1 MATVDPRE
9 LTAIE
14 REAVNRLEKA
24 LAAVPESLAIYFES
38 EGSFFVFDR
47 EVWAKGPGNE
57 NEWGQWVQDSASD
70 DRPIDCRFDVG
81 AL

>member
-1 MATVDPRE
+1 MPRE
-9 LTAIE
+9 LTTAE
-14 REAVNRLEKA
+14 KKAVTRLESA
-24 LAAVPESLAIYFES
+24 LAGIPQTLAIYFES

-57 NEWGQWVQDSASD
+57 NEWGQWVQDSSSD
-70 DRPIDCRFDVG
+70 DRPIGCRFDVG